1 MKSRESDGAGN
12 NGILDW
18 NNDTPEDTRNKE
30 EEKESD
36 DDDDKKDKKVK
47 DKDKNKNHNNSQGI
61 KTKTKIKNGKTI
73 QIKTESRTPPKHPQ
87 NTEKKYSEPPPA
99 VKDVIGKTVNSV
111 IR

>member
-36 DDDDKKDKKVK
+36 DDKKVK
-47 DKDKNKNHNNSQGI
+47 DKNHNNSQGI